1 MSTPLAGRAGN
12 ALVWK
17 TIQLGGSKGLFL
29 VRTLILARLLSPDDF
44 GLLAIATVAVG
55 FMTTVT
61 ELGMTPALI
70 QQQQVDEA
78 HYDSAWTIN
87 LARTLVVSA
96 ALIIAADAIAALFA
110 EPRAANILRLLA
122 LKPLIDAGA
131 SIKVVELVRHLDY
144 RRRAFVNLP
153 SVAVE
158 TVASVLLAA
167 QFGVWALAMGALAG
181 ASTGLIV
188 SYIVAPHRP
197 RLVFGGRTLRP
208 LIQYGR
214 WVFLTGLV
222 AASTSSL
229 TQMIISRQLGA
240 AELGLYFMA
249 AKLAFMPHD
258 VAAQVV
264 GDVSFSLYARI
275 QHDRVRIAKAFRT
288 IFVGLSAVLVPL
300 YLILISVAP
309 RLVADVLGERWLGS
323 EPLVQ
328 ILAATGIVG
337 LFGDITAPLF
347 RGLGHPKWIVGILV
361 GQSGL
366 IIVLLWSLTGRY
378 GATGAAWAWLVGVGA
393 SQAIS
398 FILARRLL
406 GNPFRQLALPL
417 TIVFLASGV
426 GAATAIV
433 LIKIVAGVWGLL
445 FAVSAASVVTLL
457 VLWFC
462 DKRLDIGLRT
472 DLSLAFPQLAN
483 LVGLVP
489 ATR

>member
-17 TIQLGGSKGLFL
+17 SIQLGGSKGLFL

-55 FMTTVT
+55 FVTTIT

-70 QQQQVDEA
+70 HQARVDEA
-78 HYDSAWTIN
+78 HYDNAWTIN
-87 LARTLVVSA
+87 LARTLGVSA
-96 ALIIAADAIAALFA
+96 ALIIAADAISAVFA
-110 EPRAANILRLLA
+110 EPRAANLVRLLA

-158 TVASVLLAA
+158 TGAAVFLAT
-167 QFGVWALAMGALAG
+167 QFGVWALVMGALAG
-181 ASTGLIV
+181 ASTGLVV

-197 RLVFGGRTLRP
+197 RLVFAGRTMRP
-208 LIQYGR
+208 LIRYGR

-258 VAAQVV
+258 IAAQVV

-300 YLILISVAP
+300 YLILVGVAP
-309 RLVADVLGERWLGS
+309 RLVADVLGASWLGA
-323 EPLVQ
+323 EPIIQ

-337 LFGDITAPLF
+337 LFGDITSPLF
-347 RGLGHPKWIVGILV
+347 RGLGHPKWILGILIF
-361 GQSGL
+361 QSSL
-366 IIVLLWSLTGRY
+366 ILVLLWILTGRY
-378 GATGAAWAWLVGVGA
+378 GATGAALAWLIGVGG
-393 SQAIS
+393 SQAMS
-398 FILARRLL
+398 FVLVRRIL
-406 GNPFRQLALPL
+406 GNPLRQLALPL
-417 TIVFLASGV
+417 TIVVLASGV
-426 GAATAIV
+426 GAATAIG
-433 LIKIVAGVWGLL
+433 LIQIVAGLGGLL
-445 FAVSAASVVTLL
+445 FAVAAASGATLV

-462 DKRLDIGLRT
+462 DKRFDIGLRT
-472 DLSLAFPQLAN
+472 DMISAFPQLAS

-489 ATR
+489 ATQ